1 VFCAVLDASH
11 ADLAEAEA
19 RGVTLLSIERSPESA
34 SYDRSWAYDVWK
46 RLQEQYPDQRI
57 DWWVGHDVVSGEA
70 AIEGPLVAAYG
81 HTAVI
86 MHMSYIDYAGMKHSS
101 GVNAVEKEEQ
111 QRQIFT
117 QAHKHFAVGPLLR
130 DAMRDMVDSDV
141 TMLVPGFATIPSK
154 PSTAR
159 LTLITFGRMDR
170 ASDCIKQGSLAVAGF
185 ASACRQAHAIPG
197 LPSQLRDNPQM
208 RVIGIAEVG
217 GEEERQ
223 LRQLA
228 QAQAGRALNILAQ
241 PFTAQR
247 EPLFDQL
254 GRADLALMLSWHE
267 GFGLPGWEAI
277 AAQVPLIV
285 SRQSGLYSLVQE
297 SIGDPGI
304 ACLKVLDI
312 QGQEGDDDSANF
324 TEEDE
329 AHVRDAI
336 LEMVRDMGRW
346 QQNAASLKGFLADK
360 LVCAWEH
367 TARQFCEALG
377 IEVNTP
383 PVACAEGLSEP
394 APTSTHRPEIIPVK
408 TETTVPGPPASTL
421 IQIPHLEWSDALK
434 EDVPDRFLLL
444 PASGGLCRFIG
455 IVVGSYSGTWIG
467 CSQKI
472 SRLNCGSWQG
482 QGGPEKPAC

>member
-1 VFCAVLDASH
+1 MANILLLATAWGPKHGGINAFNMDFAQGLVTYLHGAGRVFCAVLDASH

-130 DAMRDMVDSDV
+130 NAMRDMVDGHV
-141 TMLVPGFATIPSK
+141 TMLVPGFATIPPK

-170 ASDCIKQGSLAVAGF
+170 ESDRVKQGSLAVAGF

-197 LPSQLRDNPQM
+197 LPPQLCDNPQM
-208 RVIGIAEVG
+208 RVIGIAESG

-228 QAQAGRALNILAQ
+228 QEKAGRALNILAQ

-254 GRADLALMLSWHE
+254 GRANLALMLSWHE
-267 GFGLPGWEAI
+267 GFGLTGWEAI

-285 SRQSGLYSLVQE
+285 SRQSGLYRLVQE

-367 TARQFCEALG
+367 TARQFC
-377 IEVNTP
+377 
-383 PVACAEGLSEP
+383 
-394 APTSTHRPEIIPVK
+394 
-408 TETTVPGPPASTL
+408 
-421 IQIPHLEWSDALK
+421 
-434 EDVPDRFLLL
+434 FL
-444 PASGGLCRFIG
+444 
-455 IVVGSYSGTWIG
+455 
-467 CSQKI
+467 
-472 SRLNCGSWQG
+472 
-482 QGGPEKPAC
+482 